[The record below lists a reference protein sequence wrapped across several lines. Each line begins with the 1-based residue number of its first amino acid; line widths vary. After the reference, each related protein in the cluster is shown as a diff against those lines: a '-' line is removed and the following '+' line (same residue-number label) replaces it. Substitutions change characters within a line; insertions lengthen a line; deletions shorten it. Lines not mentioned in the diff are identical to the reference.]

1 MNLVFNKKLL
11 GAKAKDKRLAF
22 MNDPSNKSFHRISI
36 QAYITNLI
44 FFAKLMASILN
55 DLRLEM
61 LVHYIFINYILH
73 SHGDS
78 IFI

>member
-1 MNLVFNKKLL
+1 ME
-11 GAKAKDKRLAF
+11 
-22 MNDPSNKSFHRISI
+22 
-36 QAYITNLI
+36 AYITNLK
-44 FFAKLMASILN
+44 FFAKLIASILN